1 MNIRIDAAILKYRY
15 PKDHTNCNTPRF
27 AGKPDRN
34 PFDRDDLYEVLTML
48 EALMAAL
55 RTDDENILHIIEDII
70 NYDLPRSLRAR
81 EEVFDF
87 LLEETKERLKLYL
100 IPLLASS

>member
-1 MNIRIDAAILKYRY
+1 MNIRINAVSLKYRY
-15 PKDHTNCNTPRF
+15 PKDHANRNTRRF

-34 PFDRDDLYEVLTML
+34 PFDRDDLYEVLPML

-87 LLEETKERLKLYL
+87 LLEETKERLNLYL